1 MASPNERKKEHF
13 SMLDDI
19 KEKLGNPLVIG
30 GILVI
35 IILIVV
41 AVIMWQKQKSGAAA
55 VTDTASNIKYLLSN
69 TPELAG
75 YN

>member
-1 MASPNERKKEHF
+1 MASPNDKKKEHF
-13 SMLDDI
+13 GFMEDI
-19 KEKLGNPLVIG
+19 TGKLSDPLVIG

-41 AVIMWQKQKSGAAA
+41 AVIMWQKQKTGVESL
-55 VTDTASNIKYLLSN
+55 TETATKYLLTN
-69 TPELAG
+69 TPELGG

>member
-1 MASPNERKKEHF
+1 MASTNDKKKEHF
-13 SMLDDI
+13 TLLEDVKD
-19 KEKLGNPLVIG
+19 KLSNPLVIG

-41 AVIMWQKQKSGAAA
+41 AVMMWKKQSG
-55 VTDTASNIKYLLSN
+55 VESLTETATKYLLTN
-69 TPELAG
+69 TPELEG

>member
-1 MASPNERKKEHF
+1 MASSNDKKKEHF
-13 SMLDDI
+13 GFFDNAKD
-19 KEKLGNPLVIG
+19 KLSDPLVIG

-41 AVIMWQKQKSGAAA
+41 AVIMWQKQKSGMASI
-55 VTDTASNIKYLLSN
+55 TETATKYLLSN